1 MISASNLINNN
12 NLTGSSNPLIMTNP
26 YQAMSNYKALEKRD
40 PEAALKQV
48 SKDFE
53 AIYIN
58 MLLKSMRKTVPETGL
73 FGNDSASD
81 TYQEM
86 FDEQLAVQMSQGQ
99 GLGLAD
105 VIYRQLSK
113 EVLHE
118 SELTNNKNNG

>member
-1 MISASNLINNN
+1 MISASNMISNN

-58 MLLKSMRKTVPETGL
+58 MLLKSMRKTVPDTGL

-99 GLGLAD
+99 GFGLAD

-118 SELTNNKNNG
+118 TELTNNKK